1 MEIFRLKTELDSFQV
16 TNTSLKETITIKEDD
31 IRLLHDRIID
41 VSLLL
46 CFCIIRNIFV
56 WISMKQK

>member
-41 VSLLL
+41 VSLFL
-46 CFCIIRNIFV
+46 CFLYYKKYFRLD
-56 WISMKQK
+56 